1 MTDTDAENFL
11 QCECGS
17 IQWAVLMRGASTDD
31 VRLAAGRCEECE
43 REIPLSDQI
52 H

>member
-1 MTDTDAENFL
+1 MDDTENLL

-17 IQWAVLMRGASTDD
+17 IQWAVLMRGASTED
-31 VRLAAGRCEECE
+31 VRLAAVRCEECE
-43 REIPLSDQI
+43 REILLSDQI